1 MVSTFVLVN
10 PSSRSGKTGKRVAE
24 LETLLRKYVGAYELL
39 CTEREGDGLR
49 LARMAAD
56 RGATRLVIA
65 GGDGTVSEAL
75 SGLLESGRANDV
87 EIGLL
92 PLGTGR
98 DFARLLGLGT
108 DLETSV
114 SRLATGQRRR
124 VDAGR
129 VRCRGTDGSER
140 TRCFLNIA
148 SCGLSAVAA
157 RWLEEPARKGRR
169 GPWSYVL
176 SGLVGLRR
184 YRMPPVTIRVDDR
197 VVHEGPLLLAAAS
210 NGQYFGGGQRVSP
223 GAAIDDGLLDL
234 VIIEGMSPIASLVL
248 FPAIIAGR
256 HVSDARVHVH
266 QGAVVRV
273 DSTAEVWIE
282 TDGEPVGTVPAT
294 IEVLPGVVRLCGLP

>member
-98 DFARLLGLGT
+98 DFARLLRLGT
-108 DLETSV
+108 DLETCV
-114 SRLATGQRRR
+114 ARLFTGRRR
-124 VDAGR
+124 NVDAGR
-129 VRCRGTDGSER
+129 VRCRASDGSER

-157 RWLEEPARKGRR
+157 RWLAEPGQKWR

-184 YRMPPVTIRVDDR
+184 YPISPVTIRVDDR
-197 VVHEGPLLLAAAS
+197 VVYEGPLLLAAAT

-282 TDGEPVGTVPAT
+282 TDGEPVGTIPAT
-294 IEVLPGVVRLCGLP
+294 IEILPGVVRLCGLP

>member
-98 DFARLLGLGT
+98 DFARLLRLGT
-108 DLETSV
+108 DLETCV
-114 SRLATGQRRR
+114 ARLFTGRRR
-124 VDAGR
+124 NVDAGR
-129 VRCRGTDGSER
+129 VRCRASDGSER

-157 RWLEEPARKGRR
+157 RWLAEPGQKWR

-184 YRMPPVTIRVDDR
+184 YPISPVTIRVDDR
-197 VVHEGPLLLAAAS
+197 VVYEGPLLLAAAT

-223 GAAIDDGLLDL
+223 GAAVDDGLLDL

>member
-98 DFARLLGLGT
+98 DFARLLRLGT
-108 DLETSV
+108 DLETCV
-114 SRLATGQRRR
+114 ARLFTGRRR
-124 VDAGR
+124 NVDAGR
-129 VRCRGTDGSER
+129 VRCRASDGSER

-157 RWLEEPARKGRR
+157 RWLAEPGQKWR

-184 YRMPPVTIRVDDR
+184 YPISPVTIRVDDR
-197 VVHEGPLLLAAAS
+197 VVYEGPLLLAAAT